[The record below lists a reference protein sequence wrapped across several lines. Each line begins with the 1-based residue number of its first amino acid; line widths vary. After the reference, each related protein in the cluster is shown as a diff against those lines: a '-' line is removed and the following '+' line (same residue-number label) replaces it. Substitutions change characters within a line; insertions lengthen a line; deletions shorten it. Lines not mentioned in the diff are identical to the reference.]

1 MAESAG
7 DVDKL
12 LDILKSQG
20 KTGHA
25 VNIKVNS
32 HQRLVGICRS
42 HHQRFIQNI
51 PQQ

>member
-12 LDILKSQG
+12 PDTLKRQG

-32 HQRLVGICRS
+32 HQSLVGICRS
-42 HHQRFIQNI
+42 HHKVFI
-51 PQQ
+51 

>member
-7 DVDKL
+7 DADKL
-12 LDILKSQG
+12 LDTLKTQG

-32 HQRLVGICRS
+32 HQGLVGICRS
-42 HHQRFIQNI
+42 HHKDFYKIS
-51 PQQ
+51 